1 MIRLPYVREALTQV
15 FSKPSTEKYPFVK
28 KEAPAGY
35 RGRIKFH
42 PERCINCGMC
52 IRVCSPG
59 AIVRTVEKQEEG
71 DLVTMEFHMD
81 SCTFC
86 QMCSDFCAKNSIEM
100 TADYEMVATDPKDL
114 IETGTF
120 LKKKPQP
127 KKQAAEKPAPKAEE
141 KEEKEEDKE

>member
-59 AIVRTVEKQEEG
+59 AIVRTVEKQEDG

-86 QMCSDFCAKNSIEM
+86 QMCSDFCAKHSIEM
-100 TADYEMVATDPKDL
+100 TTDYEMVATDPKDL

-127 KKQAAEKPAPKAEE
+127 KKQVTEKPAPK
-141 KEEKEEDKE
+141 EEDKEEEEEE

>member
-1 MIRLPYVREALTQV
+1 MIRFPYFREALTQV

-28 KEAPAGY
+28 KEAPENY

-42 PERCINCGMC
+42 PDRCINCGMC

-59 AIVRTVEKQEEG
+59 AIVRTVEKQEDG

-86 QMCSDFCAKNSIEM
+86 QMCADFCTKNSIEL
-100 TADYEMVATDPKDL
+100 TKDYEMVATDPKDL

-120 LKKKPQP
+120 LKKKPVP
-127 KKQAAEKPAPKAEE
+127 KKPVAEDRPVPVRDDPEN
-141 KEEKEEDKE
+141 